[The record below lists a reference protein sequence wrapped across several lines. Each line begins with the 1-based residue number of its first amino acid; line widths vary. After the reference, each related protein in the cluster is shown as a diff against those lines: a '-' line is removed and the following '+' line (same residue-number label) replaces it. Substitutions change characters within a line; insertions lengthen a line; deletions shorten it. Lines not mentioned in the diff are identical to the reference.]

1 MDFPIKDK
9 DLPAIFR
16 QVVINAPA
24 NRKVPSFVACLSPL
38 CALATR
44 IRLKYYYDSRSSA
57 LLLQVIIEGSQSVGK
72 SFAAIIERLLMD
84 STLKLRDK
92 QQRLIEQEYRE
103 KKKRRKDGP
112 SNERRGN
119 EARQNNSEKQ
129 ESPATEAYKKPNR
142 GNDRN
147 RQRRNGNRPRNG
159 EQQNSQ
165 NS

>member
-16 QVVINAPA
+16 QVVSNAPT

-72 SFAAIIERLLMD
+72 S
-84 STLKLRDK
+84 
-92 QQRLIEQEYRE
+92 
-103 KKKRRKDGP
+103 
-112 SNERRGN
+112 
-119 EARQNNSEKQ
+119 
-129 ESPATEAYKKPNR
+129 
-142 GNDRN
+142 
-147 RQRRNGNRPRNG
+147 
-159 EQQNSQ
+159 
-165 NS
+165 